1 MNLRQKFIPN
11 QNPTE
16 RELLIGARGI
26 MIEGAVASIIYAA
39 ATNNIMT
46 GYLGYLGASVA
57 ACASIA
63 LIPQLGCILQFFSPF
78 LFERFRYRK
87 PIMWILCVIYRFS
100 VAAMFLLPLLLSG
113 AKLRVGTAVA
123 LYVIAFASAGIVTP
137 GLQQWTI
144 SLVDVKERGV
154 YMAKK
159 DILAVGVNSI
169 VTFLLSRHLDELMAL
184 GNDSQGY
191 QTVGLVCLVLA
202 LLDAVLLL
210 NICERPVEETVGV
223 QLSDVLQPVKDKSYR
238 PLLLY
243 NIFSSVA
250 GGIATP
256 FLIVYQL
263 RVLGLSHTFLASAGI
278 VAAIAGMAGSYLW
291 GRFSDKHMWDWTIH
305 RSASIGFL
313 CTVSWA
319 FVTPESAPFIAPI
332 LMTVTTAC
340 NSGTVIAN
348 TNLQYSASPATGKTL
363 YLGVTAA
370 IISVAGCLTTA
381 CSASLQ
387 SVFEQSLGYK
397 SISVLFL
404 ISGVGGLINLFI
416 NGRKLPHIK

>member
-1 MNLRQKFIPN
+1 
-11 QNPTE
+11 
-16 RELLIGARGI
+16 
-26 MIEGAVASIIYAA
+26 
-39 ATNNIMT
+39 
-46 GYLGYLGASVA
+46 
-57 ACASIA
+57 
-63 LIPQLGCILQFFSPF
+63 
-78 LFERFRYRK
+78 
-87 PIMWILCVIYRFS
+87 
-100 VAAMFLLPLLLSG
+100 MFLLQGPTGLKLLLVMRI
-113 AKLRVGTAVA
+113 L
-123 LYVIAFASAGIVTP
+123 L
-137 GLQQWTI
+137 
-144 SLVDVKERGV
+144 
-154 YMAKK
+154 
-159 DILAVGVNSI
+159 LAVGVNSI
-169 VTFLLSRHLDELMAL
+169 VTFLLSRHLDKLMAL

-370 IISVAGCLTTA
+370 IISVAGGLTTA